1 MDALMELNAKID
13 ASIKVQENALAEIG
27 KIEGKTDEASV
38 AKAKELKAVYDAE
51 VESFKGLEAKGA
63 ELKKLAERRALR
75 ESLAGEAAKAQ
86 PNRMPTDSPKPEGAA
101 KDEGMEDR
109 NHERLFR
116 RWFGE
121 EALSHTEHEYLLPK
135 NEGFQMG
142 KGNEHRSTARLPKRL
157 AKMLLGIGG
166 IQRAKALP
174 IGTGDA
180 IGNIVPTEDWQN
192 EIAMLSTEPA
202 SLFSRVR
209 RVPAPIGSI
218 TYPRL
223 VQTDGSEYGSVSA
236 SWIRE
241 KTQKPG
247 QEPEFEQVKIETHE
261 LAARTELTRRLLGR
275 GGQLLESFLT
285 QDFRE
290 AILHEIDVAI
300 LNGSGVNQPT
310 GVAQAAGV
318 RQVFRTVAGTIGYND
333 LVNLE
338 HAVMPYHRANA
349 IFDIVDSG
357 IRDLKLAKDTQQ
369 RPLFVPSLTTGAWDR
384 ILGYPYITNVDIAIG
399 VTGDAIF
406 GDWSKYVLAMEQDI
420 VMQRSDHR
428 YMDTNVV
435 LFVIFAL
442 VGGLPLLPRAF
453 SRLEANIS

>member
-1 MDALMELNAKID
+1 MDPLKKLLAEID
-13 ASIKVQENALAEIG
+13 ESIKVQEKALAEIG
-27 KIEGKTDEASV
+27 TLEGKTDEASV
-38 AKAKELKAVYDAE
+38 AKAKDLRTVYDAE
-51 VESFKGLEAKGA
+51 VSAFKGMESKAA
-63 ELKKLAERRALR
+63 ELRTLADRRAMR
-75 ESLAGEAAKAQ
+75 ERLAGDAAKSA
-86 PNRMPTDSPKPEGAA
+86 PNRMPDEGPAPAGA
-101 KDEGMEDR
+101 KDHDSDDR
-109 NHERLFR
+109 NHEGLFR
-116 RWFGE
+116 KWFAE
-121 EALSHTEHEYLLPK
+121 DVMTKSEAEFLQPK
-135 NEGFQMG
+135 NEGFSMG
-142 KGNEHRSTARLPKRL
+142 KGNEHRQSARLPIRL
-157 AKMLLGIGG
+157 AKMLLGIKWT
-166 IQRAKALP
+166 QRAKALP
-174 IGTGDA
+174 LGTGDA
-180 IGNIVPTEDWQN
+180 VGNIVPTEDWQN

-209 RVPAPIGSI
+209 KVPAPIGSI

-241 KTQKPG
+241 KTQKPAV
-247 QEPEFEQVKIETHE
+247 EPEFEQVKIETHE

-275 GGQLLESFLT
+275 GGALLESFIT

-290 AILHEIDVAI
+290 AMLHEIDVAI

-318 RQVFRTVAGTIGYND
+318 RQVNRTTAMTIVYDD
-333 LVNLE
+333 LVKLE

-349 IFDIVDSG
+349 IFDIVDEG
-357 IRDLKLAKDTQQ
+357 VRDLKLVKSLTGV
-369 RPLFVPSLTTGAWDR
+369 PIFVPAISTGQFDR
-384 ILGYPYITNVDIAIG
+384 ILGYPYVTNVDLAIG
-399 VTGDAIF
+399 TTGDAIF
-406 GDWSKYVLAMEQDI
+406 GDFSKYVLAMEQDI

-442 VGGLPLLPRAF
+442 IGGLPLLPRAF